1 MKTSEFA
8 DAVTAMLKDEK
19 EVFIELLEKE
29 DFDGIRYVMIF
40 ERDKLPRGHVI
51 T

>member
-8 DAVTAMLKDEK
+8 DSVTVMLKDEK

-29 DFDGIRYVMIF
+29 DFCGVRDEIF
-40 ERDKLPRGHVI
+40 EYCSNLEDN
-51 T
+51 

>member
-19 EVFIELLEKE
+19 EAFQILLEKE
-29 DFDGIRYVMIF
+29 DFDGIRDEIF
-40 ERDKLPRGHVI
+40 EYCSNLNDN
-51 T
+51 

>member
-19 EVFIELLEKE
+19 EAFKILLEKG
-29 DFDGIRYVMIF
+29 DFDGVRDEIF
-40 ERDKLPRGHVI
+40 EYCSNLKK
-51 T
+51 

>member
-19 EVFIELLEKE
+19 E
-29 DFDGIRYVMIF
+29 DFDGIRDEIF
-40 ERDKLPRGHVI
+40 EYYNN
-51 T
+51 